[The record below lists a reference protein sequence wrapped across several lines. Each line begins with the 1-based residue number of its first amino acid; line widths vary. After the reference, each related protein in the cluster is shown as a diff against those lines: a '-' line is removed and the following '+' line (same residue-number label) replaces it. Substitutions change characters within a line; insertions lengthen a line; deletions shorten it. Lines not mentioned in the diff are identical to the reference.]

1 MAEITSKKYD
11 SSLLFCELFCTFLS
25 LVRDKIKRDAEF
37 RGKEYKKGK
46 SYILSTK
53 EYRCLKALK
62 AFEEIKEEKESTSKK
77 KDN

>member
-1 MAEITSKKYD
+1 MEKY
-11 SSLLFCELFCTFLS
+11 
-25 LVRDKIKRDAEF
+25 KIKRDAEF